1 MNKTDAADIGPKIK
15 SVTRDSSGKP
25 EWVLCGDGAV
35 ILAVILAERF
45 VESGAIK
52 REQIKA

>member
-35 ILAVILAERF
+35 ILAERF